1 MIKKE
6 VSPMRKLVVFIGI
19 VFLLIFTY
27 SYYPKSTER
36 SFESKSNIRL
46 IDENQEAQF
55 AFSKASTVKD
65 FLSEYG
71 IILSSGDAVF
81 PDGESFLTS
90 GMIIRIERQK
100 NITVEVDQKNENF
113 STQAKTVAAF
123 LSERGVEL
131 DEDDL
136 IEPVLETGLV
146 SDMHIQIT
154 RVVVSEETEEKPIAY
169 KTETKEDENLSWRKK
184 ETEQKG
190 EAGILQTVIR
200 VARHDGK
207 EVARKILEKKVI
219 KEPVT
224 EIVRQGTLV
233 KVGKS
238 HRGGASW
245 YAHTGTLAA
254 ANPWLPMGSYV
265 KVTNTANGK
274 SVIVKINDRG
284 PFGGGRIID
293 LDKVAFQEIASLGQ
307 GVVDVKME
315 EITN

>member
-1 MIKKE
+1 
-6 VSPMRKLVVFIGI
+6 MRKLVVFIGF
-19 VFLLIFTY
+19 VFLLIFAY
-27 SYYPKSTER
+27 NYYPKSTER

-46 IDENQEAQF
+46 IDENQEVWF
-55 AFSKASTVKD
+55 AFSKTATVRD
-65 FLSEYG
+65 FLSEQG
-71 IILSSGDAVF
+71 VVLALGDMVF
-81 PDGESFLTS
+81 PDQDSLLTS
-90 GMIIRIERQK
+90 GTVIRIERQK
-100 NITVEVDQKNENF
+100 NISLEADQKNEDF
-113 STQAKTVAAF
+113 STRAKTVAAF
-123 LSERGVEL
+123 LEERGLAL

-136 IEPVLETGLV
+136 IRPIPETGLATGTQ
-146 SDMHIQIT
+146 IQIT
-154 RVVVSEETEEKPIAY
+154 RVVVSEETEESSIAY
-169 KTETKEDENLSWRKK
+169 KTETKEDEGLSWRKK
-184 ETEQKG
+184 EIEQKG
-190 EAGILQTVIR
+190 EAGVLQTVIR

-207 EVARKILEKKVI
+207 EVARKILEKKI
-219 KEPVT
+219 TKEPVT

-293 LDKVAFQEIASLGQ
+293 LDKVAFQEIAPLGQ
-307 GVVDVKME
+307 GVADVKME

>member
-81 PDGESFLTS
+81 PDGESFLAS

-184 ETEQKG
+184 ENEHKG
-190 EAGILQTVIR
+190 EAGILQAVIR
-200 VARHDGK
+200 VARRDC
-207 EVARKILEKKVI
+207 R
-219 KEPVT
+219 
-224 EIVRQGTLV
+224 
-233 KVGKS
+233 
-238 HRGGASW
+238 
-245 YAHTGTLAA
+245 
-254 ANPWLPMGSYV
+254 
-265 KVTNTANGK
+265 
-274 SVIVKINDRG
+274 
-284 PFGGGRIID
+284 
-293 LDKVAFQEIASLGQ
+293 
-307 GVVDVKME
+307 
-315 EITN
+315 

>member
-1 MIKKE
+1 
-6 VSPMRKLVVFIGI
+6 MRKWIFFISAI
-19 VFLLIFTY
+19 FLLIFAY
-27 SYYPKSTER
+27 RYYPEKVER

-46 IDENQEAQF
+46 IDENQEVWFAQ
-55 AFSKASTVKD
+55 SKTATIED
-65 FLSEYG
+65 FFLEQKVE
-71 IILSSGDAVF
+71 LSSEDSVF
-81 PDGESFLTS
+81 PGRESPLAS
-90 GMIIRIERQK
+90 GMIIRIDRQK
-100 NITVEVDQKNENF
+100 NVTLEADQKNEQL
-113 STQAKTVAAF
+113 STRAKTVAAF
-123 LSERGVEL
+123 LEEKRVLL

-136 IEPVLETGLV
+136 IEPVPETALASGMRV
-146 SDMHIQIT
+146 EII
-154 RVVVSEETEEKPIAY
+154 RVVISEETEEKPIAY

-184 ETEQKG
+184 EIEQKG
-190 EAGILQTVIR
+190 EAGVLETVIR

-207 EVARKILEKKVI
+207 EVARKILEKKVT